1 MDGIVPIPLLAD
13 PVPNTVRHVEQEH
26 RRVVLT
32 RNGAAVSAVVSVEA
46 PRLARPI
53 GRCWPATGLLRTR
66 RDLDDAV

>member
-13 PVPNTVRHVEQEH
+13 PLPDAVRHVEQGH

-32 RNGAAVSAVVSVEA
+32 RDGAAVAA
-46 PRLARPI
+46 PPAGTSHREMLARYGVAPD
-53 GRCWPATGLLRTR
+53 TR